1 MFLGVGEMAQLVK
14 CLPTKH
20 EDLSLISRTHVK
32 CHMVVAFVDNL
43 RAKEAET
50 RGSLGLPGQQ
60 NLA

>member
-1 MFLGVGEMAQLVK
+1 MAQLVK
-14 CLPTKH
+14 YLPTKH

-32 CHMVVAFVDNL
+32 CHMVVAFADNL